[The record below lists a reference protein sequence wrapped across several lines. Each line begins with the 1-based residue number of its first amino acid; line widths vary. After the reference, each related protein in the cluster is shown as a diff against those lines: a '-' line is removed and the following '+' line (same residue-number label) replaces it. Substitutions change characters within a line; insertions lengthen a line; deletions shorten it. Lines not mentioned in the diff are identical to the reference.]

1 MAAPEALGRRL
12 ATEHV
17 AEVLPLRPAAP
28 KPDNG
33 VEMDSAIA
41 ADWGLWSEQIGL
53 ALLPILR
60 RAVAATPAITS
71 ALIGTADGFN
81 LCALGLEEAHIAQ
94 VSAMTGA
101 LLSVAESV
109 TDVFDESDDHPTDV
123 VSITHGD
130 HTTVVL
136 AVRHLIIGQLL
147 IWLTGH
153 VSAAAPIESVARDVA
168 TSVEMLLGDR

>member
-1 MAAPEALGRRL
+1 MAAREALGTHP
-12 ATEHV
+12 ATDHV

-28 KPDNG
+28 KQDTG

-53 ALLPILR
+53 ALVPILR
-60 RAVAATPAITS
+60 RAVQSTPAITS
-71 ALIGTADGFN
+71 ALITTADGFN
-81 LCALGLEEAHIAQ
+81 LCALGLDEAHISH

-101 LLSVAESV
+101 LLSIAESV
-109 TDVFDESDDHPTDV
+109 TDVFDDSDDHAMDL
-123 VSITHGD
+123 VSLAHGG

-136 AVRHLIIGQLL
+136 AVRQLIIGQVLV
-147 IWLTGH
+147 WLTGQ
-153 VSAAAPIESVARDVA
+153 VSEKTLIESVAGDLA